1 MKREIPLFV
10 IDTKKCHKKGECDFI
25 VCTDQDN
32 GFVAK
37 VEYVSATEPEY
48 GDDYRVDCPRNGLS
62 LKTTIKRVFGN
73 NPKATEVKSLLK
85 KGVEY
90 YIESVTLS
98 VDVTKVTTAE
108 CIEFVEKLSA
118 GNKHY
123 LEEAGV
129 DFDERRIIQ
138 MSLDMLDAIK
148 NKLFKLK
155 LEEER

>member
-10 IDTKKCHKKGECDFI
+10 IDTKKSHKKGECDFI
-25 VCTDQDN
+25 VCTDMNN

-37 VEYVSATEPEY
+37 VEYVAASEPES
-48 GDDYRVDCPRNGLS
+48 GDDYRIDCNRNGLS
-62 LKTTIKRVFGN
+62 IKTSIKRIFGA
-73 NPKATEVKSLLK
+73 NPKTSEIKSLLK

-90 YIESVTLS
+90 YVESVTLS
-98 VDVTKVTTAE
+98 VNATKATTEE
-108 CIEFVEKLSA
+108 CIEFIEKLSA

-129 DFDERRIIQ
+129 DYDERQIILT
-138 MSLDMLDAIK
+138 SLAMLDAIK

-155 LEEER
+155 LEEE